1 MFNPKILV
9 TFVLSAFVPLWL
21 LAGCATPE
29 LSPLEEGNGS
39 PESPET
45 TVESPTETTT
55 EPESPR
61 TEQVPQTAEE
71 EEVAV
76 RVYFAKSPE
85 SDEDFTYVEPVWR
98 KTQSQGV
105 ARFAVNQL
113 MVGPTEA
120 EARLGLKSLLELSG
134 PSNCGEDFKLAIAQQ
149 VADLQF
155 CRQVMLKGLGHDAQ
169 LLSTLEATLKQFPTV
184 DQVVIRDRNGNCLAD
199 QSGENHCLD
208 KLPRQ
213 PQSNHNQQSTTPLT
227 EQSKLTLTGMGAVQ
241 VGMTI
246 AQASQ
251 VTGMRFTQQAS
262 GGEEY
267 GCLFYRP
274 PNLSDVFFMVTEGK
288 IARVET
294 GNPRIST
301 LSGAKIGDTEARIRS
316 LYPGQIVAEPHEYV
330 PGGKYLFFMPQ
341 DSAQRNY
348 RVVFETDAQG
358 RVTRIRTGKMPEV
371 GYIEGC
377 V

>member
-1 MFNPKILV
+1 MFNAKFLS
-9 TFVLSAFVPLWL
+9 TFVLSAFVPFWL
-21 LAGCATPE
+21 LVGCATPE
-29 LSPLEEGNGS
+29 LSSVEDGNGS
-39 PESPET
+39 SASPET
-45 TVESPTETTT
+45 TLESPTETESTQTT
-55 EPESPR
+55 
-61 TEQVPQTAEE
+61 QVPQTSGP

-98 KTQSQGV
+98 QTSSQGV

-134 PSNCGEDFKLAIAQQ
+134 ASNCGEDFKLAIANQ

-155 CRQVMLKGLGHDAQ
+155 CRTVTLKGLGHDAQ
-169 LLSTLEATLKQFPTV
+169 LRSTLEATLKQFPTV
-184 DQVVIRDRNGNCLAD
+184 DQVVIRDRHGNCLAD
-199 QSGENHCLD
+199 HSGENHCLD
-208 KLPRQ
+208 LLQKPTNT
-213 PQSNHNQQSTTPLT
+213 PQSNQQQQSPTPLT
-227 EQSKLTLTGMGAVQ
+227 EQSKLTLTGMGPVQ

-251 VTGMRFTQQAS
+251 VTGMTFTQQAS

-274 PNLSDVFFMVTEGK
+274 PNLTDVLFMVTEGK

-294 GNPRIST
+294 GNPRLST
-301 LSGAKIGDTEARIRS
+301 LSGAKVGDTEARIRS

-358 RVTRIRTGKMPEV
+358 RITRIRSGKMPEV